1 MSSLSTKKYDVIVIG
16 GGHAGVEACLAT
28 ARMGHQTLLLTHNL
42 DTIGQLSCNPSIGG
56 IGKSHLVKEIDALGG
71 VMARA
76 TDLSGI
82 QFRILNASKG
92 PAVRATRVQIDRN
105 LYKQAI
111 NKFLNDQQNLHV
123 LQQAVDDLII
133 ENHKIIGVKT
143 NLNLSFYASTVILT
157 VGTFLNGKIH
167 TGMTNYAGGRS
178 GDPASITLANNLR
191 NLPFNIQRLKTG
203 TPPRIASNSIN
214 YQILTEQQGDLP
226 IPKFSVFTD
235 KNMHPIAQQVSCYI
249 THTNEITHE
258 IIRNSLN
265 ESPLYTGII
274 EGTGPRYCPSIE
286 DKISRFADKT
296 SHQVFLEPEGLHSNE
311 IYPNGISTSLPFTAQ
326 WELVRSMKGC
336 EQAHLLRPGYAI
348 EYDFCDPRDLKLS
361 LESKHISGLF
371 LAGQINGTTG
381 YEEAGAQG
389 LVAGIN
395 AGLYINNQ
403 ESWLPKRNE
412 AYIGVML
419 EDLVTKGTQ
428 EPYRMFTSRAEYR
441 LLLRED
447 NADLRLTEIGYKL
460 GVVNAQ
466 QWSQCQNKIE
476 AIERE
481 KQRLNAIIIHPQ
493 QELGKITSQQ
503 LNIKLEHEYHALDL
517 LRRHEIN
524 AVDLMQIQQIGP
536 CSEDNEV
543 IEQIDI
549 QMKYEGYIKR
559 QLTEIERQK
568 RNEETLIP
576 EHIDYNKIIGLS
588 TEVRQKLNAIK
599 PKTIGM
605 ASRIS
610 GVTPASISI
619 LLIYVKKHC

>member
-1 MSSLSTKKYDVIVIG
+1 MQNILTNKYDVIVIG
-16 GGHAGVEACLAT
+16 AGHAGVEASLAS
-28 ARMGHQTLLLTHNL
+28 ARMGHATLLLTHNL

-71 VMARA
+71 AMAQIA
-76 TDLSGI
+76 DFAGI

-92 PAVRATRVQIDRN
+92 PAVRATRVQIDRA
-105 LYKQAI
+105 LYKQATNEI
-111 NKFLNDQQNLHV
+111 LDQEKNLHI
-123 LQQAVDDLII
+123 LQQTVDELII
-133 ENHKIIGVKT
+133 EKQKILGVKT
-143 NLNLSFYASTVILT
+143 HLNLNFYATSVILT

-178 GDPASITLANNLR
+178 GDPASIALANNLR
-191 NLPFNIQRLKTG
+191 NLPFNMQRLKTG
-203 TPPRIASNSIN
+203 TPPRIASHSIN
-214 YQILTEQQGDLP
+214 YEILTEQQGDFP
-226 IPKFSVFTD
+226 TPKFSSFTD
-235 KNMHPIAQQVSCYI
+235 KKTHPIAKQVSCFI
-249 THTNEITHE
+249 THTNEKTHE
-258 IIRNSLN
+258 IIRNSLDQ
-265 ESPLYTGII
+265 SPLYTGII

-311 IYPNGISTSLPFTAQ
+311 IYPNGISTSLPFITQ
-326 WELVRSMKGC
+326 WELVRSMRGC
-336 EQAHLLRPGYAI
+336 EQAHLLRAGYAI

-361 LESKHISGLF
+361 LESKEISGLF

-395 AGLYINNQ
+395 ASLFIQNK
-403 ESWLPKRNE
+403 EAWLPKRNE
-412 AYIGVML
+412 SYIGVML

-447 NADLRLTEIGYKL
+447 NADLRLTEIGYNL
-460 GVVNAQ
+460 GVVSSQ
-466 QWSQCQNKIE
+466 QWQQCYEKMN

-481 KQRLNAIIIHPQ
+481 KQRLNSIIIHPQ
-493 QELGKITSQQ
+493 KELGKETAQR
-503 LNIKLEHEYHALDL
+503 LNITLEHEYHALDL

-524 AVDLMQIQQIGP
+524 FQDLMSIQPIGP
-536 CSEDNEV
+536 CPENQEV

-568 RNEETLIP
+568 RNEETVIP
-576 EHIDYNKIIGLS
+576 TNIDYDKISGLS
-588 TEVRQKLNAIK
+588 TEVRQKLKSIQ
-599 PKTIGM
+599 PKTLGM

-610 GVTPASISI
+610 GITPASISI
-619 LLIYVKKHC
+619 LLIYLKKFK